1 MPPRIL
7 VVYANPAVTASPVPP
22 YGAERIAQAFRM
34 AGCEARVLSPW
45 LELDALGALR
55 SALAAWPPD
64 LVAFSVRNLDDALV
78 VRSADGPGDLDTTF
92 YLPAIR
98 PLVALAR
105 NRGLPTLLGGAGY
118 SAAPAGTLAWL
129 GADAGVEGAAD
140 DLAWRL
146 GRALAQGLPLAEA
159 LPDDP
164 RVLRR
169 KSAPV
174 PAAGGARSVPPY
186 RQAPGPTPR
195 DGAWITLARHRAGR
209 VPVALSA
216 GCDRRCAFCVEGA
229 FVGGAVRP
237 RSTDEV
243 VAEIALLRGAG
254 VRRIWLA
261 ASELNVPDARHAVT
275 VLRAL
280 ADRRIDVEVSG
291 FLQPAPVDDALLDAL
306 QALGTDPATLSY
318 EFGHLD
324 DTLLRAGAGPA
335 NRRSIDR
342 LLELYQRRGH
352 RVLGGSVL
360 LGAHPLETEASV
372 DRAVAAAHELDSALP
387 EGLGLAWAAGGRVY
401 ANAPLGRWVAANL
414 EAARPHLVGR
424 LTSGFVAPLVYC
436 RPGTPRELFRRVEAG
451 LKGCRGP
458 MQALNAETVLRPDAL
473 RVERWVNRA
482 ILAKEAGAPGPAVAA
497 CRAALRREPRHR
509 EALKQLGLLQ
519 ANSLGDA
526 RGALG
531 TFRRLRAELAGAEAL
546 EIDRVISQLS
556 ASSTVLPTRR

>member
-1 MPPRIL
+1 M
-7 VVYANPAVTASPVPP
+7 PP

-34 AGCEARVLSPW
+34 AGCEARVFSPW
-45 LELDALGALR
+45 LELHALPAFR
-55 SALAAWPPD
+55 AALAAWPPD

-78 VRSADGPGDLDTTF
+78 VRGATGSDDLDTTF

-105 NRGLPTLLGGAGY
+105 ARGLPTLLGGAGY
-118 SAAPAGTLAWL
+118 SACPEGTLSWL
-129 GADAGVEGAAD
+129 GADAGIEGAAD

-146 GRALAQGLPLAEA
+146 GRGLAQGLPFPEA
-159 LPDDP
+159 LPDDS
-164 RVLRR
+164 RVRR
-169 KSAPV
+169 RGRRRAAATP
-174 PAAGGARSVPPY
+174 PARPTATPF

-216 GCDRRCAFCVEGA
+216 GCDRRCSFCVEGA
-229 FVGGAVRP
+229 FAGGVVRP
-237 RSTDEV
+237 RAIDEV
-243 VAEIALLRGAG
+243 VGEIRLLRGAG

-261 ASELNVPDARHAVT
+261 ASELNVPDARHAT
-275 VLRAL
+275 AVLRAL
-280 ADRRIDVEVSG
+280 AAERLDVEVSG

-306 QALGTDPATLSY
+306 QDLGTDPSTLSY

-324 DTLLRAGAGPA
+324 DALLRAGAGPA

-342 LLELYQRRGH
+342 LVELYLRRGH

-360 LGAHPLETEASV
+360 FGAHPEESDASI
-372 DRAVAAAHELDSALP
+372 DRAVVAARGIDSALP
-387 EGLGLAWAAGGRVY
+387 DGLGLAWAAGGRVY

-414 EAARPHLVGR
+414 AAARPHLVGR
-424 LTSGFVAPLVYC
+424 LTHGFAEPLVFC
-436 RPGTPRELFRRVEAG
+436 RPGTPRQLFARVERA
-451 LKGCRGP
+451 LAGCRGP
-458 MQALNAETVLRPDAL
+458 MQALNAETVLRPESL

-482 ILAKEAGAPGPAVAA
+482 ILAAEAGATRPAVAA

-519 ANSLGDA
+519 ANALGDLA
-526 RGALG
+526 AAAA
-531 TFRRLRAELAGAEAL
+531 TFERLRAELTGPEAA
-546 EIDRVISQLS
+546 EID
-556 ASSTVLPTRR
+556 AVLTRLAARG

>member
-1 MPPRIL
+1 MSSAPPRIL

-22 YGAERIAQAFRM
+22 YGAERVAQALRM
-34 AGCEARVLSPW
+34 AGCEARVFSPW

-55 SALAAWPPD
+55 AALNAWPPD

-78 VRSADGPGDLDTTF
+78 VRSADGPGELDTTF

-105 NRGLPTLLGGAGY
+105 ARGLPTLLGGAGY
-118 SAAPAGTLAWL
+118 SAAPAGTLSWL

-146 GRALAQGLPLAEA
+146 GRALAQGATFADA

-164 RVLRR
+164 RVLRAR
-169 KSAPV
+169 ALPRTTRIPV
-174 PAAGGARSVPPY
+174 PAY

-216 GCDRRCAFCVEGA
+216 GCDRRCSFCVEGA

-237 RSTDEV
+237 RPTEEV
-243 VAEIALLRGAG
+243 VAEIGLLRGAG
-254 VRRIWLA
+254 IRRIWLA
-261 ASELNVPDARHAVT
+261 ASELNVPDTRHAVA
-275 VLRAL
+275 VLRAI
-280 ADRRIDVEVSG
+280 AAQRIDVEVSG

-324 DTLLRAGAGPA
+324 DALLRAGAGPA
-335 NRRSIDR
+335 NRTSIDR
-342 LLELYQRRGH
+342 LVSLYQRRGH

-360 LGAHPLETEASV
+360 FGAHPLETEASIE
-372 DRAVAAAHELDSALP
+372 RAIRAAHELDGALP
-387 EGLGLAWAAGGRVY
+387 GGFGLAWAAGGRVY

-414 EAARPHLVGR
+414 EAAKPHLVGR
-424 LTSGFVAPLVYC
+424 LTRGFVAPLVYC

-451 LKGCRGP
+451 LAGCRGP
-458 MQALNAETVLRPDAL
+458 MQALNAETVLRPEAL
-473 RVERWVNRA
+473 RVERFVNRA
-482 ILAKEAGAPGPAVAA
+482 ILAREAGAVGPAVAA
-497 CRAALRREPRHR
+497 CRRALRREPRHR

-519 ANSLGDA
+519 AN
-526 RGALG
+526 ALADPRAALP
-531 TFRRLRAELAGAEAL
+531 TFRRLRAELSGAEAA
-546 EIDRVISQLS
+546 EIDRVLGQLE
-556 ASSTVLPTRR
+556 AAVARR